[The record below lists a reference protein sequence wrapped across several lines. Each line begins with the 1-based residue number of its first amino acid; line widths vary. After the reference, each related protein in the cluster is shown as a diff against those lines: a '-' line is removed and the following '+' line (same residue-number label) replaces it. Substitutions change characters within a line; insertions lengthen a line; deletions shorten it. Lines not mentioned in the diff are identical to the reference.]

1 MIKAF
6 KHLLQNQKSHYH
18 NYNLARSIYM
28 MALGCHLP
36 SLRQSEIRSPVHL
49 KKESFFS
56 RTKDPIILKCGMH
69 NWGLKLYKGGINDYS
84 GLTLAYFMARSNLVV
99 YV

>member
-6 KHLLQNQKSHYH
+6 KHLLQNQKSHNH
-18 NYNLARSIYM
+18 DYNLARSIYM

-36 SLRQSEIRSPVHL
+36 SLRQSEIRSLVRL

-56 RTKDPIILKCGMH
+56 RTKGPIILEYGMH
-69 NWGLKLYKGGINDYS
+69 NWGLKLYKADINVYS
-84 GLTLAYFMARSNLVV
+84 GLTLAYFMAR
-99 YV
+99 